1 MALFNNSPFEVA
13 QTTTKKFFTRLATSL
28 KFSNVPVVVTPY
40 LSNFIQLP
48 VIQTQPPVHQP
59 PVDQST
65 QTGVS
70 APGQVTPPISAAIN
84 VESQVDVRDDQG
96 IVAPQ
101 SPTQVVEPNTETLP
115 QQTSRPKLPIR
126 RKQRSDK
133 VGSAR
138 EPTALPPQKKSKPN
152 EATVSPSVSSQQDM
166 DYEMANEQYLG
177 SFSQQDDPIEIRH
190 RAMAL
195 VKESHTLALL
205 QIPHDILVEE
215 VTEDTVSGMELVSVT
230 VPTIVTVE
238 ESSQTSE
245 GKSDPMPDLQGSF
258 SPLTEGTSLSPL
270 RDFPLADLSGESGRQ
285 LAEFTSDEYQTSN
298 PNEFVDSVEDWELR
312 TPIAPPLTSL
322 EGARVISLAG
332 TSRQMELVMSDTILN
347 LSETVAREPSE
358 TLMSDREQSAHTDTY
373 TPNIQNTELLEQ
385 IKQLQAELAQTKAE
399 NQIYKAQVEERS
411 SSSTSVQN
419 QLFQLKT
426 EVENIRV
433 SLIPRLNSIQE
444 TQMNQADDIASTLD
458 SHAQLANYCLQMDY
472 LQGQIFTL
480 QDQLAHTDADMKI
493 HFHKVEG
500 SIDHLTTGISLLYSM
515 VKKINNTTPA
525 ERTFFEGGS
534 GGGGEGGSGSG
545 AGSGSGDK
553 AKGKEDPH
561 ASRAKS
567 VEDSSTKGEKSKSQ
581 QPQPQDQEESRRDKG
596 KGKQASSYEDYYYQ
610 GEQDDFDAFN
620 IQQEEEH
627 EDEELPGVNEHE
639 EEVFD
644 EFEEE
649 AEVPSDP
656 AFTA

>member
-1 MALFNNSPFEVA
+1 MALFNNNPFEVA
-13 QTTTKKFFTRLATSL
+13 HTTTKKFFTRLATSL
-28 KFSNVPVVVTPY
+28 KFTNVPVVVTPY

-65 QTGVS
+65 QSGVS
-70 APGQVTPPISAAIN
+70 APEQVTPPISAATN
-84 VESQVDVRDDQG
+84 VESQVDVRADQG
-96 IVAPQ
+96 IVEPQ
-101 SPTQVVEPNTETLP
+101 SPTQVLEPNTETHP
-115 QQTSRPKLPIR
+115 PQTSRTKLSIR
-126 RKQRSDK
+126 RKRSDK

-138 EPTALPPQKKSKPN
+138 EPTALPPQKNSKPN

-190 RAMAL
+190 RAMTL

-215 VTEDTVSGMELVSVT
+215 VTEDIVSGRELVSVT

-245 GKSDPMPDLQGSF
+245 GKSDPMPNLQGSF

-270 RDFPLADLSGESGRQ
+270 KDFPLADLSGESGRQ
-285 LAEFTSDEYQTSN
+285 LAEFTSEEFQTSN
-298 PNEFVDSVEDWELR
+298 LNEFVDSVEDCELR

-322 EGARVISLAG
+322 EGARVISIAG
-332 TSRQMELVMSDTILN
+332 TSKNQELVMSDVRLN
-347 LSETVAREPSE
+347 LSETDAREQSK

-373 TPNIQNTELLEQ
+373 TPNTQNTDLLEQ
-385 IKQLQAELAQTKAE
+385 IKKLQAKLAQIKAE
-399 NQIYKAQVEERS
+399 NQIYKAHVEERS
-411 SSSTSVQN
+411 SSSTSIPN
-419 QLFQLKT
+419 QLNQLKN
-426 EVENIRV
+426 EVENFRV
-433 SLIPRLNSIQE
+433 SLIPKLNAIQE
-444 TQMNQADDIASTLD
+444 IQMNQAEDIANAID
-458 SHAQLANYCLQMDY
+458 SHAQLANYSLQMDY

-480 QDQLAHTDADMKI
+480 QTQLAHTDIFMKT
-493 HFHKVEG
+493 HFKQVEG
-500 SIDHLTTGISLLYSM
+500 SIEHLTTRMSLLYSM
-515 VKKINNTTPA
+515 VKKITHTPLQLKELSLKEVQVVV
-525 ERTFFEGGS
+525 ERV
-534 GGGGEGGSGSG
+534 GSGSG

-561 ASRAKS
+561 STRAKS

-581 QPQPQDQEESRRDKG
+581 QPQPQDEEGRRDKG
-596 KGKQASSYEDYYYQ
+596 KGKQVSSDEDYYYQ

-620 IQQEEEH
+620 TQEE
-627 EDEELPGVNEHE
+627 
-639 EEVFD
+639 
-644 EFEEE
+644 
-649 AEVPSDP
+649 
-656 AFTA
+656 